1 VRQDHDSVA
10 GLATTWLYKW
20 KEPQVETVTYR
31 VIRNKPGEFE
41 QSLSDK
47 GSLILTKK
55 GKPLALLVDISDQSL
70 AETLRL
76 ISQVRAQIAVSK
88 MRREARQSGVDR
100 LGPEEITAE
109 VDAVRA
115 VLQEPIRKRGQPRRD

>member
-1 VRQDHDSVA
+1 
-10 GLATTWLYKW
+10 
-20 KEPQVETVTYR
+20 VETVTYR